1 MIQFEKRVRTD
12 REAQRISTAF
22 YRFLELHSHEAEA
35 EGLMRYQVEGASH
48 CLTISL
54 WSQGAAEAFER
65 HLAAFTVAPPEG
77 LAPVRRRRYEDADG
91 IGDGYAGHTA

>member
-1 MIQFEKRVRTD
+1 MIQFEKRVRSD

-54 WSQGAAEAFER
+54 WSQTAADDFER

-77 LAPVRRRRYEDADG
+77 LPRVRRHRYEEGVESGLAYYG
-91 IGDGYAGHTA
+91 V